1 MLRCVFTVA
10 GLLFAG
16 PVCAADLP
24 KVADLVRQLESGAP
38 GERVIAAEQLGDL
51 GPAAAESIPALSR
64 AAQTA
69 RRLASEGDAETRR
82 AGGCLYQT
90 ALDALVGIGAKSA
103 PALMEL
109 MVDKEGKLHD
119 EVGWLIGELGQ
130 DAAPVAPELA
140 KLLADDSQGVRV
152 FAAGILGKL
161 GPGAEKAIPELV
173 ALFLNLTKKH
183 DENPMGFSRLPP
195 PPRVAAVLA
204 LVRIGPKAVPAITD
218 KVLPVLAEELKT
230 GESGS
235 GGSTTDVL
243 SVLGEAGAPLV
254 PALAAIVRKGEDG
267 LHRMDAG
274 KALLG
279 LGPTGRKAFA
289 ELLAKETN
297 AQGGLVLAL
306 RDYDYHSNGRFPHF
320 YRPDAPALDLMPFV
334 PGLVATLKNPALED
348 RLIAAD
354 FLCDHP
360 TKVPAAARDA
370 IIELLRDPAVKEMLT
385 KYEGFW
391 TLPRIGRFGEPGFR
405 TLTALLDS
413 DSVHMRTFAVAQL
426 RGSRQWSAGALP
438 KLRTLA
444 GTPDIKLALDASYTA
459 AWLSFDPKDA
469 APLAGRRF
477 LRRADPEIRAEAAT
491 RLEWLGPVGVPHLDA
506 LVPLLDDRDED
517 IVRAAAW
524 AIRAGAPKGSVA
536 AQALAERKRDR
547 NGAGKLIPE
556 SEPEHEPRPA
566 GVPELIDALRAVGDA
581 KRVAAAL
588 DLGDRGAAAKDAVPA
603 LKKLLLDPDAD
614 LRFAA
619 AYALARITGDTP
631 ALRRLMAGELGRLAS
646 GRSAPRFVLCG
657 DPEPDTATGP
667 FVGGRPG
674 AWIAADAFGCLPP
687 DFPELIP
694 VAARCLERYGDLTVL
709 MAGLEKYGPK
719 AKAAVPAL
727 RNVLRRAKEP
737 LDAFPGYEF
746 KSACSALGAIGPD
759 ARDALPELRRLF
771 DSGEVE
777 LALAAGDAIRTIAG
791 EK

>member
-16 PVCAADLP
+16 PVCAADPP
-24 KVADLVRQLESGAP
+24 KVTDLVRQLESGAP

-51 GPAAAESIPALSR
+51 GPAAAEAIPALSR

-82 AGGCLYQT
+82 AGGCLYQA

-109 MVDKEGKLHD
+109 MVDQKGEIHG
-119 EVGWLIGELGQ
+119 EVGWLIAELGQ
-130 DAAPVAPELA
+130 DAAPVAPALA
-140 KLLADDSQGVRV
+140 KLLAHDSQDMRV
-152 FAAGILGKL
+152 FAAGILAKL
-161 GPGAEKAIPELV
+161 GPGAEKAAPELV
-173 ALFLNLTKKH
+173 ALFLNPTNKH
-183 DENPMGFSRLPP
+183 DQNLVGSSWLPP

-218 KVLPVLAEELKT
+218 KILPVLAEEVKT
-230 GESGS
+230 GEFGPAGS
-235 GGSTTDVL
+235 SADVL

-254 PALAAIVRKGEDG
+254 PALATIVRKGEDG
-267 LHRMDAG
+267 LHRMYAG

-334 PGLVATLKNPALED
+334 PGLVATLKNPEVED

-370 IIELLRDPAVKEMLT
+370 IIELLRDPAVKELLT
-385 KYEGFW
+385 KYEGYW
-391 TLPRIGRFGEPGFR
+391 RLPRIGRFGEPGFR
-405 TLTALLDS
+405 TLATLLDS
-413 DSVHMRTFAVAQL
+413 DSVYMRKFAVEQL
-426 RGSRQWSAGALP
+426 RGSRQWSAVALP

-444 GTPDIKLALDASYTA
+444 HAPDVKLALDAAYTA

-506 LVPLLDDRDED
+506 LVPLLDDKDEE
-517 IVRAAAW
+517 INRAAAW
-524 AIRAGAPKGSVA
+524 AIQAGAPKGSA
-536 AQALAERKRDR
+536 AARALAERKRDR
-547 NGAGKLIPE
+547 DGAGTLIPE
-556 SEPEHEPRPA
+556 LQPEHEPRSP
-566 GVPELIDALRAVGDA
+566 GVPELIDVLRAVGDA
-581 KRVAAAL
+581 KRVGAAF

-603 LKKLLLDPDAD
+603 LKKLLLDPDAG

-631 ALRRLMAGELGRLAS
+631 ALRRLMAGELERLAS
-646 GRSAPRFVLCG
+646 GRSAPRFVQCG

-674 AWIAADAFGCLPP
+674 AWIAAYAFGRLPP

-694 VAARCLERYGDLTVL
+694 VAARCLERYGDLTAV
-709 MAGLEKYGPK
+709 MSGLEKYGPK

-727 RNVLRRAKEP
+727 RKVLRREKEP
-737 LDAFPGYEF
+737 LDAFFGSELKP
-746 KSACSALGAIGPD
+746 ACSALRAIGPD
-759 ARDALPELRRLF
+759 ARDALPELRQLF
-771 DSGEVE
+771 DSSAVE
-777 LALAAGDAIRTIAG
+777 LAMAAGDAIRTITG